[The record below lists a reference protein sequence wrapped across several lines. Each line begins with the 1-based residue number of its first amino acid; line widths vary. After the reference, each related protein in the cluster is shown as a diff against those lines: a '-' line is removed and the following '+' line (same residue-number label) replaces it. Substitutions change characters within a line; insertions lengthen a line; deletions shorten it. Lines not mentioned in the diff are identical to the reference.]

1 MARTDAQDDFSIER
15 YRRLADQL
23 RGAWVREADSD
34 DGLRERK
41 KRRTRQDISDIATWM
56 FCDRGFEH
64 VSVSEIAAEAGVS
77 EKTVYNYF
85 PSKELLVFDQAD
97 ETEAAIA
104 AAMRERAPGTSPTD
118 ATVATI
124 DVWSG
129 RLVAIPHEL
138 RGMRLRFREMI
149 AESPALVA
157 FRRQMGDRFVDVIA
171 DALSDAAEIDP
182 RDPEPRMAAMAL
194 ASLYEIFYASDD
206 RHLLDGL
213 WGEELHQAVMEDVR
227 RAARLLD
234 TGLWSFNVV
243 VQGVKTKRDLVDA
256 SKAAR
261 DAQKQIAETLRQA
274 RNAWR
279 DALRDE
285 IHARHETARRGR
297 GRRPRG

>member
-1 MARTDAQDDFSIER
+1 MASKDAQDDFSIAR
-15 YRRLADQL
+15 YRRISERL
-23 RGAWVREADSD
+23 RGLWEKPADPD
-34 DGLRERK
+34 EGLRERK
-41 KRRTRQDISDIATWM
+41 KRLTRQEISDIATWM

-97 ETEAAIA
+97 ETETAIA
-104 AAMRERAPGTSPTD
+104 AAMRDRAPGTSPTD
-118 ATVATI
+118 AMVATI
-124 DVWSG
+124 DAWSG
-129 RLVAIPHEL
+129 RLVGVPDEL

-149 AESPALVA
+149 TESSALVA
-157 FRRQMGDRFVDVIA
+157 FRRQISDRFVDVIA
-171 DALSDAAEIDP
+171 EALSEAAEINP

-194 ASLYEIFYASDD
+194 ASLYEIYHASDD
-206 RHLLDGL
+206 RHLREGL
-213 WGEELHQAVMEDVR
+213 WGDELHQAVMEDVR

-261 DAQKQIAETLRQA
+261 DAQKLIAETLRQA

-279 DALRDE
+279 DTLRE
-285 IHARHETARRGR
+285 EMQARHDAARRGR